1 MMRNDNKLVNAKLDQ
16 ICALLNEV
24 DSLDIKMTDT
34 IVNKLENVK
43 DWAKM
48 ILNG

>member
-1 MMRNDNKLVNAKLDQ
+1 MKNNNKLVNQKLDQ
-16 ICALLNEV
+16 ICKLLNEV
-24 DSLDIKMTDT
+24 DDLEIKMTDT

>member
-1 MMRNDNKLVNAKLDQ
+1 MMKNNNKLVNQKLDQ
-16 ICALLNEV
+16 ICKLLNEV
-24 DSLDIKMTDT
+24 DSLEIKMTDT

>member
-1 MMRNDNKLVNAKLDQ
+1 MKNNNKLVNQKLDQ
-16 ICALLNEV
+16 ICKLLNEV
-24 DSLDIKMTDT
+24 DSLEIKMTDT

>member
-1 MMRNDNKLVNAKLDQ
+1 MMKNNNKLVNQKLDQ
-16 ICALLNEV
+16 ICKLLNEV
-24 DSLDIKMTDT
+24 DDLEIKMTDT